1 MSNVLLTYILP
12 VYNTA
17 PYLTKCLQSLLNQG
31 LQPEEYEVI
40 AVDDGSND
48 NSREVI
54 EALAKDHPQIRLITQ
69 ANAGVSAARNRA
81 LDNARGRFVQ
91 FVDSD
96 DYLEENVMGPLMR
109 RAVDED
115 LDVLMFN
122 FKWVDTD
129 GDFIKVSKPLD
140 EMPPTT
146 PVMNGPEF
154 LDHYPMMQY
163 VCWYLV
169 RLEHLNSLNLR
180 FDTSLIACEDGALA
194 AKFLLHAGRV
204 AYNDATPYC
213 YVNRSDSAMNNTDRN
228 HLLRR
233 IFSQIDAAALINRSI
248 TDYEATTGAQSP
260 ASVKGLRNLYL
271 FFSMTKS
278 LTCGC
283 VDEVVAHMRDLGLYP
298 FPCIGPEINYIGTK
312 WKILHGLMMHPRVW
326 SFLSRL
332 YGMVKN

>member
-17 PYLTKCLQSLLNQG
+17 PYLTKCLQSLINQG
-31 LQPEEYEVI
+31 LQPDEYEVI
-40 AVDDGSND
+40 AVDDGSSD

-69 ANAGVSAARNRA
+69 ANAGVSAARNKA
-81 LDNARGRFVQ
+81 LDSARGRFVQ

-96 DYLEENVMGPLMR
+96 DYLEENVMGALLH

-122 FKWVDTD
+122 FKWVDTE
-129 GDFIKVSKPLD
+129 GNFIKVSKPLD
-140 EMPPTT
+140 EMPAST
-146 PVMNGPEF
+146 PVMSGPEF
-154 LDHYPMMQY
+154 LSQYPLMQY

-169 RLEHLNSLNLR
+169 RREHLNDLNLR

-194 AKFLLHAGRV
+194 AKFLLHAKRV
-204 AYNDATPYC
+204 AFSDETPYC

-228 HLLRR
+228 HLRRR
-233 IFSQIDAAALINRSI
+233 IFSQIDAAASINRSI
-248 TDYEATTGAQSP
+248 KEYEATTGTQSP
-260 ASVKGLRNLYL
+260 ASVTGLRNLYL

-283 VDEVVAHMRDLGLYP
+283 VDEAVGHMRELGLYP

-326 SFLSRL
+326 SLLSRI